1 MEVWDLYDVDRKITD
16 KKMLRGDKTPEGY
29 YRLVVGICIFNSK
42 GEMLIQK
49 RQPFKQGWSGMWD
62 ISVGG
67 AAVSGDD
74 NRTAAEREVREELG
88 LEISLAGVA
97 PKVSFTFDSVFA
109 DFYLVN
115 IDVDLNTLRLQPE
128 EVEKVAW
135 ASREQ
140 IHKMIDDEEF
150 ISYDKSI
157 IDMMFFLS
165 NHGDTR
171 TRADFTSLEEMKND

>member
-1 MEVWDLYDVDRKITD
+1 MEIWDLYDVDRKMTET
-16 KKMLRGDKTPEGY
+16 KMIRGEKTPEGY
-29 YRLVVGICIFNSK
+29 YRLVVGICIFNSA

-74 NRTAAEREVREELG
+74 SRRAAEREVG
-88 LEISLAGVA
+88 IA

-109 DFYLVN
+109 DFYLLN
-115 IDVDLNTLRLQPE
+115 MDLDLDSLSLQPE
-128 EVEKVAW
+128 EVEKVTW
-135 ASREQ
+135 ASREE

-150 ISYDKSI
+150 ITYEKSI
-157 IDMMFFLS
+157 IDMMFFFR
-165 NHGDTR
+165 NHSDTR
-171 TRADFTSLEEMKND
+171 TKHDFTTPQDVK